1 MGPHV
6 ATPRCH
12 PRCHLDM
19 SRALSGYLD
28 SRMTSSEL
36 HNSDLNSNFSRC
48 VFVFVFSTQGC
59 NIVYA
64 ARSAHLPRFS
74 ALIDVQRRPSKAA
87 MHSRYS
93 TAYCT
98 CSGFNL
104 VARCVFKLVML
115 SVGPWH
121 QSVGRLARGNASYG
135 DRPSGAIARPGDVF
149 HYQRLSVYKQTANR
163 PTQCQSH
170 LRRDSLPNAKP
181 PA

>member
-1 MGPHV
+1 MWLRRWVNITMKMYV
-6 ATPRCH
+6 AAVSMYT
-12 PRCHLDM
+12 HLAYYSLHEM
-19 SRALSGYLD
+19 RIYVLYMVRAALAS
-28 SRMTSSEL
+28 
-36 HNSDLNSNFSRC
+36 
-48 VFVFVFSTQGC
+48 C

-64 ARSAHLPRFS
+64 ARSAHLSRFS

-104 VARCVFKLVML
+104 VARCVFRLVML

-135 DRPSGAIARPGDVF
+135 DRSIVAIARPGDVF
-149 HYQRLSVYKQTANR
+149 FY
-163 PTQCQSH
+163 
-170 LRRDSLPNAKP
+170 
-181 PA
+181 